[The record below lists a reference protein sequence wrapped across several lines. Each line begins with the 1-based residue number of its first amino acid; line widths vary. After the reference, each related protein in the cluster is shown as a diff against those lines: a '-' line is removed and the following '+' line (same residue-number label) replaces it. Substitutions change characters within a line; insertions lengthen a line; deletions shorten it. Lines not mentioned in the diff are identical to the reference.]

1 MFPRITSRLSSIP
14 TSRASALASLHTGTT
29 KTFDTYSYTTHLVR
43 RTMASSSTPTPTPT
57 PIVELREYALH
68 PSHVVPYTKSTTE
81 ASTLRKS
88 LTPLRL
94 FSMPETGGMLNTA
107 THMYYFQGGFSERTE
122 RRKGMGKSEEWKM
135 YLKSV
140 KPCMISQKS
149 SIFVEAP
156 LVKEFEEVPGLECGT
171 AESMLEAASTSGSGS
186 GGDDDPIYEIRRYH
200 LKLGYDTVP
209 QFLTLYAKGLPSKL
223 HAPGTDPTTTLI
235 TLLYSEVGQLNEVI
249 EVWRHGSMDAMERS
263 RVAARGAQEWR
274 SSIAAIADLAN
285 VFTNTIHK
293 PLSFSPLR

>member
-1 MFPRITSRLSSIP
+1 
-14 TSRASALASLHTGTT
+14 
-29 KTFDTYSYTTHLVR
+29 
-43 RTMASSSTPTPTPT
+43 
-57 PIVELREYALH
+57 
-68 PSHVVPYTKSTTE
+68 
-81 ASTLRKS
+81 
-88 LTPLRL
+88 
-94 FSMPETGGMLNTA
+94 
-107 THMYYFQGGFSERTE
+107 
-122 RRKGMGKSEEWKM
+122 M

-156 LVKEFEEVPGLECGT
+156 LVKEFKEVPGLEGGN
-171 AESMLEAASTSGSGS
+171 AESMLEAASASGSGE
-186 GGDDDPIYEIRRYH
+186 DDPIYEIRRYH

>member
-1 MFPRITSRLSSIP
+1 
-14 TSRASALASLHTGTT
+14 
-29 KTFDTYSYTTHLVR
+29 
-43 RTMASSSTPTPTPT
+43 MASSAPTPTPTPT

-68 PSHVVPYTKSTTE
+68 PSHVVPYTNSTTE
-81 ASTLRKS
+81 ASALRKS

-94 FSMPETGGMLNTA
+94 FSMPETGGGMLNTA
-107 THMYYFQGGFSERTE
+107 THMYYFQGGFPERSE
-122 RRKGMGKSEEWKM
+122 RRKGMGKSEEWKT

-156 LVKEFEEVPGLECGT
+156 LVKEFSEVPGLVAGN
-171 AESMLEAASTSGSGS
+171 AESMLEAGSGSGS
-186 GGDDDPIYEIRRYH
+186 GNKNENLDLDLDPIYEIRRYH

-209 QFLTLYAKGLPSKL
+209 QFLTLYAQGLPSKL
-223 HAPGTDPTTTLI
+223 HAVGTDPTTTLI

-274 SSIAAIADLAN
+274 TSIAAIADLAN